1 VRPRSGHY
9 VSLVDR
15 GLAGGVGSA
24 GDEEVLAGE
33 GGGFGCGRA
42 VEDASAGQ
50 GVQAGGV
57 EPAVG
62 HACGDQ
68 DAAGEAYLAAE
79 GAVRGGLEP
88 GDRPGHGR
96 MAPKDHPA
104 STPGSEA
111 CLLLRRAALSLAGT
125 ARAADVSGAAPAA
138 PCT

>member
-1 VRPRSGHY
+1 M
-9 VSLVDR
+9 SLVDR

-24 GDEEVLAGE
+24 GDEDVLAGE

-42 VEDASAGQ
+42 VEDASAEQ
-50 GVQAGGV
+50 GVQARGV

-68 DAAGEAYLAAE
+68 DAAGEAYLAVGQAQR

-96 MAPKDHPA
+96 DGAKGPSRQHPLA
-104 STPGSEA
+104 ARLVCYCAGLPYLLPGP
-111 CLLLRRAALSLAGT
+111 
-125 ARAADVSGAAPAA
+125 ARATDVSGAVPAA